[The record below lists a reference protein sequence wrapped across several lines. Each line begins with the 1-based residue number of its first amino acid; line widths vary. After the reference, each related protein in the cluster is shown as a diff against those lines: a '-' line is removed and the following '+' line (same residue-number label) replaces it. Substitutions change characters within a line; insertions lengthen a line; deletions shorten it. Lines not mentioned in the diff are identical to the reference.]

1 MDIKTIMQK
10 LDRLSDQVAVLGKI
24 QQVLLKEVLDLS
36 PNRQE
41 MMLNIMSGTL
51 AVDSLR
57 NEFTEYAMEQDNDDL
72 KILSTAMLIFSR
84 SSSLILCMIRNAS
97 FQSKVDSSRPLRRLA
112 LY

>member
-57 NEFTEYAMEQDNDDL
+57 IDFTEYAMEQDNDAL
-72 KILSTAMLIFSR
+72 KILSMEINNIADR
-84 SSSLILCMIRNAS
+84 CKEEADILKDLDFEMEAE
-97 FQSKVDSSRPLRRLA
+97 
-112 LY
+112 

>member
-24 QQVLLKEVLDLS
+24 QQVLLQEVLELS
-36 PNRQE
+36 PNRKD

-57 NEFTEYAMEQDNDDL
+57 NEFTEYAMEQDNDAL
-72 KILSTAMLIFSR
+72 KILSMEINDIADR
-84 SSSLILCMIRNAS
+84 CKEEAKILKDLDFEME
-97 FQSKVDSSRPLRRLA
+97 DE
-112 LY
+112 

>member
-24 QQVLLKEVLDLS
+24 QQVLLQEVLDLS
-36 PNRQE
+36 PNRKD

-57 NEFTEYAMEQDNDDL
+57 NEFTEYAMEQDNDALKLLSMEINDIADRCKEEA
-72 KILSTAMLIFSR
+72 KILKDLDFEME
-84 SSSLILCMIRNAS
+84 
-97 FQSKVDSSRPLRRLA
+97 DE
-112 LY
+112 

>member
-57 NEFTEYAMEQDNDDL
+57 NEFTEYAMEQDNDAL
-72 KILSTAMLIFSR
+72 KILSMEINNIADR
-84 SSSLILCMIRNAS
+84 CKEEAEILKDLDFEME
-97 FQSKVDSSRPLRRLA
+97 DE
-112 LY
+112 

>member
-24 QQVLLKEVLDLS
+24 QQVLLQEVLELS
-36 PNRQE
+36 PNRKD

-57 NEFTEYAMEQDNDDL
+57 NEFTEYAMEQDNDAL
-72 KILSTAMLIFSR
+72 KILSMEINNIADR
-84 SSSLILCMIRNAS
+84 CKEEAEILKDLDFEME
-97 FQSKVDSSRPLRRLA
+97 DE
-112 LY
+112 